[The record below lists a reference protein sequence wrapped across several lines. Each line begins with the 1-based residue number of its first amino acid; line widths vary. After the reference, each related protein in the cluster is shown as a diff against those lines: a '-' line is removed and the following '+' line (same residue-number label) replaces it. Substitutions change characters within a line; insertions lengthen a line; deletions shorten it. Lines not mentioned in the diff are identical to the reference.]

1 MRQIVHCGLLTCLAL
16 SAAAPALADPVED
29 FYRSKQIQLAIGF
42 GVGDG
47 FDTYARVLARHMPRH
62 IPGKPPIVVQNMPGV
77 GSLKALSY
85 VLNVAPRDGT
95 AFGLMNPAA
104 TVDALFSPEQAG
116 FDPRTIDWIGSMSS
130 DTTTCGFFTREPVTI
145 DLLKSKRFVVGGT
158 AATSGTMRANRVM
171 ASVLG
176 LNFKIVSGYRTLGDL
191 TLAAEKGEVEGF
203 CGLMA
208 STLRVNFWD
217 RYRGGALQIP
227 VQAGIERD
235 PDLPAS
241 IPNALD
247 LAASEADR
255 ALVRLFAGPW
265 YYGRPFM
272 APPNLPPERLAA
284 LRKAFDDMHKDP
296 AFLEEARRI
305 KLNVRP
311 LTGAQVHDAVVK
323 VYETPKDVIE
333 RARPIMGAQ

>member
-1 MRQIVHCGLLTCLAL
+1 
-16 SAAAPALADPVED
+16 
-29 FYRSKQIQLAIGF
+29 
-42 GVGDG
+42 
-47 FDTYARVLARHMPRH
+47 
-62 IPGKPPIVVQNMPGV
+62 
-77 GSLKALSY
+77 
-85 VLNVAPRDGT
+85 
-95 AFGLMNPAA
+95 
-104 TVDALFSPEQAG
+104 
-116 FDPRTIDWIGSMSS
+116 MSS